1 MRSLIVVLFFMPL
14 LLFFVILTWRS
25 LTEKTIARLS
35 LVGALLNLSLSSILF
50 GLYLQNGAKDLAF
63 DLASLHWQDHHIDFN
78 FFVDKLSLLNLLLSG
93 FLFLVINRFSQSY
106 LHRERGFARF
116 FATINLFL
124 FGFQLMSCAGT
135 LDLFFA
141 GWEIV
146 GLCSFILI
154 GFYFERTRVIK
165 NAFRIFTIYRICD
178 VGLLFSAILTH
189 TLSSDSSHFL
199 YFIHQDPS
207 NVTSVLNPLGSLIV
221 GLIIL
226 ASLGK
231 SAQFPFLN
239 WPARAME
246 GPTPSS
252 AVFYGALSIHGGV
265 ILIYRMLPLI
275 EQFAWAQALIF
286 GIGLVTIIFSSI
298 IARTQSN
305 IKGQLAYLSVR
316 QVSIMMCEL
325 ALGYKNLFL
334 VHFALHTLYRCYQ
347 ILVSPSV
354 VIEHAKTLRQDTIG
368 LSPKPLSP
376 LMRRFKATLFIFSF
390 MEGYISTSERG
401 FFPLPLIKLKMIWNH
416 HRTLVMSLLL
426 AILSLA
432 IWHFTAELRGRERFA
447 HFIAVTDLLI
457 CLYCLSSYE
466 SPKKIWNYF
475 IVAQVLFISANFVF
489 DSHTLGGIQLYA
501 LSAIPLC
508 LLGWWALRPFGTIK
522 LTRFH
527 GLSQKSRSH
536 YYAFFIAFIG
546 LSGYPFTSIFWAED
560 ILFAE
565 TMLKAPLLVALTSLS
580 LTLNGL
586 ICARLL
592 IKTFWGFP
600 EEQKI

>member
-1 MRSLIVVLFFMPL
+1 MKPVLVVFFFLPLVLFFL
-14 LLFFVILTWRS
+14 ILSLRS
-25 LTEKTIARLS
+25 LSERTVVRLS
-35 LVGALLNLSLSSILF
+35 LTNAILNLCFSLSLLL
-50 GLYLQNGAKDLAF
+50 LYFQGARADLSF
-63 DLASLHWQDHHIDFN
+63 DLFSLHWEGHHFDFS
-78 FFVDKLSLLNLLLSG
+78 FFVDELSLLNLLLSG

-106 LHRERGFARF
+106 LHREEGFARF

-154 GFYFERTRVIK
+154 GFYLQRTRVIK
-165 NAFRIFTIYRICD
+165 NAFRIFTVYRICD

-189 TLSSDSSHFL
+189 TISKDSAHFL
-199 YFIHQDPS
+199 YFINQDQVHMESILTPMG
-207 NVTSVLNPLGSLIV
+207 SVIV

-265 ILIYRMLPLI
+265 ILIYRMLPVI
-275 EQFAWAQALIF
+275 EQFAWAQVVIF
-286 GIGLVTIIFSSI
+286 GIGLVTMIFSTL

-316 QVSIMMCEL
+316 QVSLMMCEL
-325 ALGYKNLFL
+325 ALGYKEIFL
-334 VHFALHTLYRCYQ
+334 VHFALHTLFRCYQ

-354 VIEHAKTLRQDTIG
+354 VIEHAKTLTQTPTSAAPRILT
-368 LSPKPLSP
+368 PFA
-376 LMRRFKATLFIFSF
+376 RRVRATLFMFSF

-401 FFPLPLIKLKMIWNH
+401 FFPIPLIQLKMIWNH
-416 HRTLVMSLLL
+416 HRRSIILLMFFL
-426 AILSLA
+426 LSTFILS
-432 IWHFTAELRGRERFA
+432 FTQDSTLRERLA
-447 HFIAVTDLLI
+447 HFIAAADLLI
-457 CLYCLSSYE
+457 CLYCLSAYE
-466 SPKKIWNYF
+466 SPTRIWNMF
-475 IVAQVLFISANFVF
+475 LLAQLLFISANFVF
-489 DSHTLGGIQLYA
+489 DAHTLGGIQLYA

-508 LLGWWALRPFGTIK
+508 FMGWWALRPFSEIR

-527 GLSQKSRSH
+527 GLSQRYRKR
-536 YYAFFIAFIG
+536 YLVFFVAFVG

-565 TMLKAPLLVALTSLS
+565 TLLKAPFLVALTALS

-600 EEQKI
+600 EWQKV

>member
-14 LLFFVILTWRS
+14 LLFFIILAWRS
-25 LTEKTIARLS
+25 LSEKTIARMS
-35 LVGALLNLSLSSILF
+35 LAGALLNLSLSTILF
-50 GLYLQNGAKDLAF
+50 VLYLQNGTKDLAF

-165 NAFRIFTIYRICD
+165 NAFRIFTISRICD

-207 NVTSVLNPLGSLIV
+207 NVTSILNPLGSLIV

-275 EQFAWAQALIF
+275 EQFAWAQAAIF

-325 ALGYKNLFL
+325 ALGIQNPFPR
-334 VHFALHTLYRCYQ
+334 ALC
-347 ILVSPSV
+347 SA
-354 VIEHAKTLRQDTIG
+354 HA
-368 LSPKPLSP
+368 
-376 LMRRFKATLFIFSF
+376 
-390 MEGYISTSERG
+390 
-401 FFPLPLIKLKMIWNH
+401 LPLLPN
-416 HRTLVMSLLL
+416 LGL
-426 AILSLA
+426 A
-432 IWHFTAELRGRERFA
+432 
-447 HFIAVTDLLI
+447 
-457 CLYCLSSYE
+457 
-466 SPKKIWNYF
+466 
-475 IVAQVLFISANFVF
+475 
-489 DSHTLGGIQLYA
+489 LGGD
-501 LSAIPLC
+501 
-508 LLGWWALRPFGTIK
+508 R
-522 LTRFH
+522 
-527 GLSQKSRSH
+527 
-536 YYAFFIAFIG
+536 
-546 LSGYPFTSIFWAED
+546 
-560 ILFAE
+560 
-565 TMLKAPLLVALTSLS
+565 
-580 LTLNGL
+580 
-586 ICARLL
+586 AR
-592 IKTFWGFP
+592 
-600 EEQKI
+600 